1 MALMKCPECHKEI
14 SDQAVSCPNCGYPI
28 REKLKQKKEK
38 EAHRKQA
45 QQQQQ
50 INYNF
55 EYKGVQVNG
64 KHVASAIRR
73 EDIGLALVHAE
84 EDIVSKI
91 PSELRTYN
99 EAERVVEEVRARFSV
114 QPRSLSQLPKSPTL
128 TCPTCGRH
136 NVRQISYA
144 ERGVSAGIFGLFSK
158 TARSQFECKDCGYKW

>member
-38 EAHRKQA
+38 EIRRKQA
-45 QQQQQ
+45 QKEQM
-50 INYNF
+50 NYNF

-73 EDIGLALVHAE
+73 DDLALARCHAK

-99 EAERVVEEVRARFSV
+99 EDERVVEEVRTRFNV
-114 QPRSLSQLPKSPTL
+114 KPRSLSQLPKTPTL
-128 TCPTCGRH
+128 TCPTCGGH

-144 ERGVSAGIFGLFSK
+144 ERGFSAGVFGLFSK